1 MDSQSQTMM
10 HTLGQSIRK
19 YLIFGVCAIVVLVF
33 GLGGWAAIANISG
46 AVVATGQVQVK
57 GNSKRIQHREGGIV
71 GEILVANGDRVKAG
85 DLLIRLDAT
94 LVQTNLAVIEKQL
107 IEFTARE
114 ARLLAERDEK
124 PAIVFPDWL
133 SELQAGND
141 QVAVDA
147 MRGEKRLFETRY
159 DMLIGQV
166 AQLNERVEQFK
177 MQAEGLGSQRDA
189 KDQEMEI
196 IGEELESLEDLL
208 ARGLVSKPRVM
219 ELKRNSTRLQ
229 GEHGA
234 LISEIAVAGGR
245 ISETKL
251 SMIQVKQDRQ
261 QEVLSILSEVQAQII
276 RLTEQRIAAQD
287 QLRRIDVR
295 APQTGV
301 IHQLA
306 FHTIG
311 GVVQPGETIM
321 NIVPEGFD
329 LIVEARVTPTDRD
342 QIEAGQKAVITFSA
356 FSQRTTP
363 NANGTVTT
371 ISPDLTVDEVT
382 GMSFFTAQIAPDE
395 GEIERLGNLDL
406 VPGMP
411 AETFIQTGNRT
422 VLSFLLKP
430 LSDNLRRSFREN

>member
-1 MDSQSQTMM
+1 MANQAQVLTN
-10 HTLGQSIRK
+10 SIRK
-19 YLIFGVCAIVVLVF
+19 YMIVGVGAVILLVL
-33 GLGGWAAIANISG
+33 GLGGWAAVANISG
-46 AVVATGQVQVK
+46 AIVATGQVQVK

-71 GEILVANGDRVKAG
+71 AQIPIANGDRVEAG
-85 DLLIRLDAT
+85 DLLIRLDGT
-94 LVQTNLAVIEKQL
+94 LVRTNLAVIEKQL

-114 ARLLAERDEK
+114 ARLLAERDESER
-124 PAIVFPDWL
+124 ISFPEWVM
-133 SELQAGND
+133 ELNESGD

-147 MRGEKRLFETRY
+147 VRGENRLFDTRRE
-159 DMLIGQV
+159 MLIGQV

-177 MQAEGLGSQRDA
+177 MQSKGLASQRDA
-189 KDQEMEI
+189 KDEEMGI
-196 IGEELESLEDLL
+196 IAEELESLEDLL

-219 ELKRNSTRLQ
+219 ELKRNSTRLK
-229 GEHGA
+229 GEHGG

-245 ISETKL
+245 VSETRL
-251 SMIQVKQDRQ
+251 SMIQVKRDRQ
-261 QEVLSILSEVQAQII
+261 QEVLGLLGEVQAQIV
-276 RLTEQRIAAQD
+276 RLTEQRIAASD

-295 APQTGV
+295 APQTGIV
-301 IHQLA
+301 HQLA

-321 NIVPEGFD
+321 SIVPDGFD

-371 ISPDLTVDEVT
+371 ISPDLSVDETT
-382 GMSFFTAQIAPDE
+382 GMSFFTAEIALDE
-395 GEIERLGNLDL
+395 GELERLGNLEL

-430 LSDNLRRSFREN
+430 LTDNLRRAFRET